1 MGRPRKKIPLHERL
15 KIARQEKNISIDTL
29 TKEANITYVTYGKIE
44 AWITD
49 NPTIKNLARIARRLE
64 VSIDELVQ
72 DMDWDDKEE

>member
-1 MGRPRKKIPLHERL
+1 MGRPKKKILLHERL
-15 KIARQEKNISIDTL
+15 KIARQEKNMSIDAL

-49 NPTIKNLARIARRLE
+49 NPTIKNLTRIARTLE

-72 DMDWDDKEE
+72 DMDWNDKEE